1 VRNLASGAAVMAS
14 STRRSG
20 RARATEDGTDETDF
34 ERLRDGH
41 PLSSAGLEYEGVSS
55 DDEEEYEEDEEED
68 ETRGAPMLLQT
79 PSGGAMRPGE
89 YAASVSSSRNGRK
102 RADPDATKPLTVPE
116 FVAQL
121 HVEDLKR
128 RFSKTRWAMEVT
140 AGKPAKLVIG
150 DPATLDEASTRT
162 LKEFAAAH
170 RTAAQFRAAKRSYE
184 NRLRDESRQLATR
197 ALPFAKAAAA
207 QSEDAKGMPVT
218 LQDASGTAEHVVQAV
233 PERHG
238 GAAPSMG
245 AALDCI
251 VAATTAVL
259 QRLAPALVETRVT
272 RANMLQVMKTIFD
285 ERVGPA
291 LMESIEKA
299 IKEYQKATTTYTE
312 TVKLV
317 KREDLEK
324 SRKRRVG
331 TARKALGAA
340 AFGNAGQAAAV
351 E

>member
-1 VRNLASGAAVMAS
+1 MTGKPYIEHEHEAGAHLDDDTGVAYC
-14 STRRSG
+14 
-20 RARATEDGTDETDF
+20 EDEHEQEEAEDTDE
-34 ERLRDGH
+34 
-41 PLSSAGLEYEGVSS
+41 
-55 DDEEEYEEDEEED
+55 DDEEEG
-68 ETRGAPMLLQT
+68 TARGAPPILLQT
-79 PSGGAMRPGE
+79 PSGDAMRPGE
-89 YAASVSSSRNGRK
+89 YAASVSSLRNGRK
-102 RADPDATKPLTVPE
+102 RPDPDPTQPLTVPE

-150 DPATLDEASTRT
+150 DPATLDEASSRT

-207 QSEDAKGMPVT
+207 NSEDAKGMPVT
-218 LQDASGTAEHVVQAV
+218 LQDASGTAEHVVQPV
-233 PERHG
+233 SEKHG
-238 GAAPSMG
+238 GTAPSMG

-259 QRLAPALVETRVT
+259 QRLAPSLVETRVT

-312 TVKLV
+312 TVRLV
-317 KREDLEK
+317 KREELEK
-324 SRKRRVG
+324 SKKRKPG

-340 AFGNAGQAAAV
+340 AFGDRGRGEDAGDSAQQAASGT
-351 E
+351 